1 MHVIRHVVRR
11 EEEGAELPTHT
22 PKTTIDNNSARGI
35 QLSCNIVQVSRDV
48 RPHPVLVTTGTHRV
62 APQHAQLIGT
72 RLCTT
77 TAAID
82 PAQVKTGNECLGTIF
97 VTQNDRRI
105 VKCMRAGHG

>member
-48 RPHPVLVTTGTHRV
+48 CPHPVLVTTGTHRV

-72 RLCTT
+72 RVCDITT
-77 TAAID
+77 TASH
-82 PAQVKTGNECLGTIF
+82 PAQVETGNEGLGTIF

-105 VKCMRAGHG
+105 VKCV